1 MTDMDT
7 HCPPGKEALMKRS
20 TTLIGLTAVL
30 LMSGSVVFANP
41 ALMQK
46 NKPGYPYPGTA
57 AIEHFGAVALQS
69 AAVAENKLEGTVTG
83 QTIGR
88 ESFEGKSLLPPK
100 DDPAKISPRPEL
112 KDFPLYKGLPPPE
125 RS

>member
-1 MTDMDT
+1 MNR
-7 HCPPGKEALMKRS
+7 GKEALMKRM

-57 AIEHFGAVALQS
+57 AIEHFGGVALQE
-69 AAVAENKLEGTVTG
+69 AVVAENKENKLVGTDEIGTG
-83 QTIGR
+83 
-88 ESFEGKSLLPPK
+88 SFEGKSLLPPK

-112 KDFPLYKGLPPPE
+112 KDFPLHKGFGPV
-125 RS
+125 RRD

>member
-1 MTDMDT
+1 
-7 HCPPGKEALMKRS
+7 MKRMS
-20 TTLIGLTAVL
+20 TIIGLVATLV
-30 LMSGSVVFANP
+30 MSGSVVMANP

-57 AIEHFGAVALQS
+57 AIEHFGAVASQN
-69 AAVAENKLEGTVTG
+69 AAVAENKLDGTVTD

-88 ESFEGKSLLPPK
+88 GSFEGKSLLPPK

-112 KDFPLYKGLPPPE
+112 KGFPLYKGLGPPE
-125 RS
+125 RK

>member
-1 MTDMDT
+1 LSA
-7 HCPPGKEALMKRS
+7 GKEALMKRM

-57 AIEHFGAVALQS
+57 AEEHFGPVALQE
-69 AAVAENKLEGTVTG
+69 AVVAENTQNRLVGTVTDQRSTG
-83 QTIGR
+83 
-88 ESFEGKSLLPPK
+88 SFEGKSLLPPK

-112 KDFPLYKGLPPPE
+112 KDFPLYKGFGPV
-125 RS
+125 RRD